1 LLGSFFYN
9 LLDFLSKGL
18 HVRLGLFVFIFLV
31 GFNTTLLAHPHIFI
45 DVKVLPEAD
54 KTTISWSFDAMTSA
68 MLIKDYDQN
77 KDKQLDSTE
86 IAFIEKDHFL
96 PLAEF
101 SYFMRL
107 FDGKKEIEVKK
118 TQTFHASIEKKRL
131 VYTFSIPQSQ
141 LKTYELRFFDP
152 EMYVAMILKPDALL
166 CAKGF
171 TCKAQGYDADYYY
184 GYKASI
190 AR

>member
-1 LLGSFFYN
+1 M
-9 LLDFLSKGL
+9 
-18 HVRLGLFVFIFLV
+18 RLGLFVFIFLV